1 LDEGPKFQES
11 KCKHARHGEVDKEE
25 SYFSTPFTG
34 KQLKKTFKR
43 TFASLLMIANAFSW
57 ETIEVMD
64 QEIEF

>member
-1 LDEGPKFQES
+1 MDEGPKFQES

-34 KQLKKTFKR
+34 KQLTKTFKR
-43 TFASLLMIANAFSW
+43 TCASLLMIA
-57 ETIEVMD
+57 EVMD